1 MGDMQIKA
9 TERTPAFTF
18 NSTTGE
24 LIFSGESYPENAI
37 SFYKPILEKIEALCQ
52 SKTVLLIRFELIYM
66 NSSTLGMFRNMMNMI
81 NTYALQGNSISVVW
95 QFFHDDD
102 DMREIGEDFQE
113 LFSSV
118 QFRFQPISD

>member
-1 MGDMQIKA
+1 MSDMQIKA
-9 TERTPAFTF
+9 TERTPEFTL

-52 SKTVLLIRFELIYM
+52 SKIDLLIRFELIYM
-66 NSSTLGMFRNMMNMI
+66 NSSTLGMFRNMMNMM
-81 NTYALQGNSISVVW
+81 NTYAQQGNTISVVW

-113 LFSSV
+113 LFSSI
-118 QFRFQPISD
+118 QFRFQPIAD